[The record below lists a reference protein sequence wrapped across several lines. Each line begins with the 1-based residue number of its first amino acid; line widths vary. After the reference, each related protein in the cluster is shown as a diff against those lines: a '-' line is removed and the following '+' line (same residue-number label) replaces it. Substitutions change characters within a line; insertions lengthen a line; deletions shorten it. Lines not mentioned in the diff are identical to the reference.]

1 VDGISVATLAIVM
14 HQATN
19 KIAPSSDPCKRIL
32 LVCSNACDEVEK
44 ALANAGCAVVIAR
57 EGGTAISQARAQL
70 FDAAVLVSTGREM
83 DLAATALNLR
93 AVTVS
98 MPIVIAT
105 GFVEA
110 SETRRRREM
119 IASLI
124 PNTKLLDVAGFAS
137 FVSRLAKE
145 SYAL

>member
-1 VDGISVATLAIVM
+1 M
-14 HQATN
+14 RQATN
-19 KIAPSSDPCKRIL
+19 KIAPSSDLGRRVL

-44 ALANAGCAVVIAR
+44 ALANAGCVVVMAR
-57 EGGTAISQARAQL
+57 EGGAALSQARAQL

-83 DLAATALNLR
+83 DVAATALNLR
-93 AVTVS
+93 AIRIS
-98 MPIVIAT
+98 MPIVIAS

-124 PNTKLLDVAGFAS
+124 PDTQLLDVAGFAS
-137 FVSRLAKE
+137 FFSGLARE
-145 SYAL
+145 GYGR